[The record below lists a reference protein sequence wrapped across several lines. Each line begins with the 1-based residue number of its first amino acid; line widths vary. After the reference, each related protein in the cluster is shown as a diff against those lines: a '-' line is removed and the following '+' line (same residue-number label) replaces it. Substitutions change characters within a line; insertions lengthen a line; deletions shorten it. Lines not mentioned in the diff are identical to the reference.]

1 MKVKKIIKTNWK
13 LESPDNLDNI
23 KQQLSFDEQTP
34 NFIQQYKYKMIFSV
48 VSCILIMCLF
58 IVSGMFVGGGFD
70 GNLSDDPSNPM
81 SPAPDAPQDP
91 SSPGEN
97 EDAVNPEEP
106 SVPGDPEGPGYDDSP
121 VYNLFIEELKNN
133 VIVSDYVNFITYDN
147 ENIEDDV
154 KIKILCEFFNNL
166 RKCALQNDS
175 TEFYIKNA
183 KIEMLIKNARKIK
196 INYKQYYDLYIKDED
211 NTFEETIN
219 DIEKFFEEIGLLD
232 HISDKFGELTLDL

>member
-91 SSPGEN
+91 SSPGKN
-97 EDAVNPEEP
+97 EDVLNPEEP

-133 VIVSDYVNFITYDN
+133 IIVSDYVNFITYDN
-147 ENIEDDV
+147 ENIEDNE

-166 RKCALQNDS
+166 S
-175 TEFYIKNA
+175 YGEI
-183 KIEMLIKNARKIK
+183 
-196 INYKQYYDLYIKDED
+196 DED
-211 NTFEETIN
+211 NIIYEHKLSFN
-219 DIEKFFEEIGLLD
+219 DWARIE
-232 HISDKFGELTLDL
+232 ISDSSKIRIIYQDVIISYNTNNPEILEEVNKILK